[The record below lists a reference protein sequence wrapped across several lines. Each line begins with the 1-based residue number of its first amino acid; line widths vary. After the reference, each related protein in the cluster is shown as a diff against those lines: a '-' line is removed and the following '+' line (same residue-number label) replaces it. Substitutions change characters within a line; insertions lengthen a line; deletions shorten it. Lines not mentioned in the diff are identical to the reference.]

1 MATLDL
7 RTDLLTRRLYANDAS
22 MYEELPQAV
31 AFPRSAAEIQA
42 LVRWAIE
49 QKLPITARAAGTSL
63 AGQTTGAGLILDV
76 SRFMTTIEPLEEGRD
91 EIWVEP
97 GVIRDTLN
105 DYLAPHRLLYGP
117 DTSTTNRCMIGGM
130 IGNNSAGNFSIKYG
144 SNRDHVLA
152 LDTVLSDGSRV
163 RFGPLSL
170 LELEAKKQ
178 LPTLEGHIY
187 REICG
192 LIDEHRDT
200 ILKHAPHPEIRRR
213 NTGYALDQLCIMQPY
228 VQDGPPFNLAKL
240 LCGSEG
246 TLALTTKALLHL
258 EPLPSHN
265 LLVISQFH
273 DLFEALETTAVCVTY
288 KPAAVELIDDLV
300 LNATKGNIEQTRNR
314 FFLEGEPRCIL
325 ITQLDGDDPD
335 ELRSQGSALVAHLQ
349 QTGKGYHHQVMTDA
363 DHKKRVWDLRK
374 AGLGLL
380 MGLHT
385 EHRSPE
391 FVEDTAVRV
400 VDLPAYISD
409 FMEIIR
415 KYDTHSAYYAHASV
429 GELHLRPSIDVK
441 SREGLDKM
449 IAITKE
455 VADLVRKYRGSFSGE
470 HGDGRI
476 RAPFLERVLGPEM
489 VRLFEQVKL
498 IWDPEYRLNPHKIVH
513 PKPMDADLRFGASY
527 KVPPI
532 DTVFQWRNE
541 VSFDLA
547 LEACN
552 GAGVCRKKVGSGGT
566 MCPSYRATFEERDVT
581 RGRANL
587 FRQLFV
593 KMGNEAYASEDL
605 KEALS
610 LCLSC
615 KACKSECPASVDM
628 ARMKA
633 EFLNGYY
640 KKKGK
645 PLSTYFFGYPS
656 RFYPLAQLAP
666 GITNAISRSS
676 LGKTLLKQVLGI
688 HPHRTLPAFSSSGF
702 KAKRYPQYLNGQT
715 NYDKTVVLLVDLFSQ
730 AHDPEI
736 PEAICRILTQLGY
749 HIIVDKQRVF
759 GRTQLS
765 KGLVTEAKTIA
776 QHTIDHLFTFA
787 SKGIPLIGIEPS
799 ELLTLRDEYLDL
811 CDAEQL
817 EKAQKVASMSFLFE
831 EFLTREEVVS
841 QLSKQYDAKGTQ
853 VYVHGHCHAKAL
865 VGMQP
870 FIGCLTS
877 VGFQTVDM
885 GTGCCGMAGSFG
897 YEKDTYDISMKVGE
911 EKLLPTVR
919 ALSPSSL
926 VCAHGFSCRHQ
937 IADGTGKKAQHP
949 AVLIDSVLVS
959 PRKQYK

>member
-1 MATLDL
+1 MERLDI

-31 AFPRSAAEIQA
+31 AFPRSAAQLQE
-42 LVRWAIE
+42 LVHWAIE
-49 QKLPITARAAGTSL
+49 HNMPITARAAGTSL
-63 AGQTTGAGLILDV
+63 AGQTTGAGLIVDV
-76 SRFMTTIEPLEEGRD
+76 SRFMTTIEPLEEGANQL
-91 EIWVEP
+91 WVEP

-105 DYLAPHRLLYGP
+105 DYLVPHRLLYGP

-163 RFGPLSL
+163 RFGPLSTA
-170 LELEAKKQ
+170 EVEAKKQ
-178 LPTLEGHIY
+178 LPTLEGQIY
-187 REICG
+187 REMCD
-192 LIDEHRDT
+192 LIETHRDT
-200 ILKHAPHPEIRRR
+200 ILKHTPHPEIKRR
-213 NTGYALDQLCIMQPY
+213 NTGYALDQLCLMQPF
-228 VQDGPPFNLAKL
+228 VADGPPFNLAKL

-258 EPLPSHN
+258 EPLPAHN

-288 KPAAVELIDDLV
+288 TPAAVELIDDLV

-314 FFLEGEPRCIL
+314 FFLEDDPRCIL

-335 ELRSQGSALVAHLQ
+335 ELLSKGAALVAHLREI
-349 QTGKGYHHQVMTDA
+349 GKGYHHQVMTDA

-400 VDLPAYISD
+400 IDLPAYIAD
-409 FMEIIR
+409 FMDIIR

-449 IAITKE
+449 IAITQE

-476 RAPFLERVLGPEM
+476 RAPFLERVLGQEM
-489 VRLFEQVKL
+489 VRLFEQVKQ
-498 IWDPEYRLNPHKIVH
+498 IWDPYKRLNPHKIVH

-532 DTVFQWRNE
+532 DTVFKWRNE

-566 MCPSYRATFEERDVT
+566 MCPSYRATFEEKDVT

-605 KEALS
+605 KETLS

-633 EFLNGYY
+633 EFLHGYY
-640 KKKGK
+640 KKKGT
-645 PLSTYFFGYPS
+645 PWSAYFFGYPS
-656 RFYPLAQLAP
+656 RFYPIAQLAP
-666 GITNAISRSS
+666 GITNALSRSRI
-676 LGKTLLKQVLGI
+676 GKTLLKHTLGV
-688 HPHRTLPAFSSSGF
+688 HPNRTLPAFSSRRF
-702 KAKRYPQYLNGQT
+702 NAKGYSHSLNGKT
-715 NYDKTVVLLVDLFSQ
+715 GYDKTIVLLVDLFSR

-736 PEAICRILTQLGY
+736 PQAIGRIFTQLGY
-749 HIIVDKQRVF
+749 TVIIDKQQVF

-765 KGLVTEAKTIA
+765 KGLVTEAKAIA
-776 QHTIDHLFTFA
+776 HKTIDHLFPYA
-787 SKGIPLIGIEPS
+787 AKGIPIIGIEPS
-799 ELLTLRDEYLDL
+799 ELLTLRDEYLDV
-811 CDAEQL
+811 CDNDRL

-831 EFLTREEVVS
+831 EFIARDEIADKLS
-841 QLSKQYDAKGTQ
+841 QNYDARGQQ

-870 FIGCLTS
+870 FIASLKA
-877 VGFQTVDM
+877 VGFDTNDM

-897 YEKDTYDISMKVGE
+897 YELDTYDISIQVGE
-911 EKLLPTVR
+911 EKLMPTLR
-919 ALSPSSL
+919 ALPPSSL

-937 IADGTGKKAQHP
+937 IADGTGMKAHHP
-949 AVLIDSVLVS
+949 AVLIDSVRIS
-959 PRKQYK
+959 

>member
-1 MATLDL
+1 MAPLDI
-7 RTDLLTRRLYANDAS
+7 RTDELTRRLYANDAS

-31 AFPRSAAEIQA
+31 AFPHSATDIQA
-42 LVRWAIE
+42 LVKWAIE
-49 QKLPITARAAGTSL
+49 RKLPITARAAGTSL
-63 AGQTTGAGLILDV
+63 AGQTTGAGVIMDV
-76 SRFMTTIEPLEEGRD
+76 SRFMTTIEPLEEGQQHL
-91 EIWVEP
+91 WVEP

-105 DYLAPHRLLYGP
+105 DYLAPYRLLYGP

-163 RFGPLSL
+163 RFGPLRPS
-170 LELEAKKQ
+170 ELEAKKQ
-178 LPTLEGHIY
+178 LQTLEGHIY
-187 REICG
+187 REMCH
-192 LIDEHRDT
+192 LIEGHRKT
-200 ILKHAPHPEIRRR
+200 ILQHTPHPEIRRR
-213 NTGYALDQLCIMQPY
+213 NTGYALDQLCMMQPF
-228 VQDGPPFNLAKL
+228 VPEGPSFNLAKL

-265 LLVISQFH
+265 LLVISQFN
-273 DLFEALETTAVCVTY
+273 DLFEALETTAVCVGY
-288 KPAAVELIDDLV
+288 QPAAVELIDDLV

-325 ITQLDGDDPD
+325 ITQLDGDDPE
-335 ELRSQGSALVAHLQ
+335 ELYAKGSALLEHLK
-349 QTGKGYHHQVMTDA
+349 TLGKGYHHQIMTDA

-400 VDLPAYISD
+400 VDLPAYIAD

-441 SREGLDKM
+441 SRQGLDKM
-449 IAITKE
+449 IAITEE

-489 VRLFEQVKL
+489 VRLFEQVKD
-498 IWDPEYRLNPHKIVH
+498 IWDPHHLLNPHKIVH
-513 PKPMDADLRFGASY
+513 PKPMDSDLRFGASY
-527 KVPPI
+527 KVPAI
-532 DTVFQWRNE
+532 DTLFQWRNE
-541 VSFDLA
+541 VSFELA

-593 KMGNEAYASEDL
+593 KMGNEAYGSEEL
-605 KEALS
+605 HEALS

-633 EFLNGYY
+633 EFLHGYY
-640 KKKGK
+640 QKKGK
-645 PLSTYFFGYPS
+645 PWSTYFFGSPS

-666 GITNAISRSS
+666 GITNKVTRSK
-676 LGKTLLKQVLGI
+676 LGKALLKAVLGV
-688 HPHRTLPAFSSSGF
+688 HPQRTLPAFASKGF
-702 KAKRYPQYLNGQT
+702 KAKHHPQHLHDRTSN
-715 NYDKTVVLLVDLFSQ
+715 DKTIVLLVDLFSQ

-736 PEAICRILTQLGY
+736 PKAICTIFTHLGY
-749 HIIVDKQRVF
+749 QVIVDPQRVF

-765 KGLVTEAKTIA
+765 KGLVTEAKAIA
-776 QHTIDHLFTFA
+776 HQNIAHLYEYA
-787 SKGIPLIGIEPS
+787 SKGIPIIGIEPS
-799 ELLTLRDEYLDL
+799 ELLTIRDEYLDL
-811 CDAEQL
+811 CDAAL
-817 EKAQKVASMSFLFE
+817 LDKAKTVASCSFLFE
-831 EFLTREEVVS
+831 EFVLRDEVAAGLA
-841 QLSKQYDAKGTQ
+841 QHYDAKGKQ
-853 VYVHGHCHAKAL
+853 VFVHGHCHAKAL

-870 FIGCLTS
+870 FVACLKS
-877 VGFQTVDM
+877 VGYDAVDM

-897 YEKDTYDISMKVGE
+897 YELSTYDLSMKVGE
-911 EKLLPTVR
+911 EKLMPMVR
-919 ALSPSSL
+919 ALPASTL

-937 IADGTGKKAQHP
+937 ISDGTGRTSYHP
-949 AVLIDSVLVS
+949 AILIDAARISTV
-959 PRKQYK
+959 